1 MHSFHLVGQCQIN
14 TVCSLI
20 LMAHQLHRMNHIQK
34 AFHTSSIHITKSKVK
49 SWCTVLTTQ
58 LITSTAMS
66 KPSTISIY
74 ISIFTFQYFH
84 FFTTCRNIAQC
95 FMMYAAEN
103 QKQFIKSQVF
113 AWFTVVIHN
122 VTITHVVGT
131 IYIPQALDKR
141 NLHQSVSNLLF
152 NVAPAMSAPWVPHF
166 SWYSKS
172 ADIQKHAI
180 KIWSLG

>member
-14 TVCSLI
+14 TVWSLI
-20 LMAHQLHRMNHIQK
+20 LMSHQLHRMNHIRK
-34 AFHTSSIHITKSKVK
+34 AFHTSSIHITESQVK
-49 SWCTVLTTQ
+49 SWCTVLTLYTVNNKH
-58 LITSTAMS
+58 SHV
-66 KPSTISIY
+66 KTINNQH

-122 VTITHVVGT
+122 VTITHVVET

-141 NLHQSVSNLLF
+141 NLHQSVSNLLY
-152 NVAPAMSAPWVPHF
+152 
-166 SWYSKS
+166 YSMWHQPCQHREYTTS
-172 ADIQKHAI
+172 VDIQSQWIFKNT
-180 KIWSLG
+180 L